1 MSRRTIIEI
10 EEAQKKA
17 IYSQDFGLV
26 RKVTKDLND
35 VLHVS
40 VIK

>member
-17 IYSQDFGLV
+17 IYTQDFGLV

-40 VIK
+40 VSK